1 MYVQRETDPLLR
13 TESIETGVAAH
24 HLPPLGGDADLG
36 HCHGWCGLVLLLLD
50 GGSGMVTQLHTD
62 NIEIGHH
69 VETDAFG
76 RYG

>member
-1 MYVQRETDPLLR
+1 MYVQIEICQYLR
-13 TESIETGVAAH
+13 TESIEAGVAAH
-24 HLPPLGGDADLG
+24 RLPPFGGDADLG

-50 GGSGMVTQLHTD
+50 AGSGMVTQLHTD
-62 NIEIGHH
+62 NTEIGHH